1 MKYLKHEQEDKHFIK
16 HQISCSYNV
25 NVINVL
31 LTALLAAT
39 LDTYMLNYERQK
51 IPLAGS
57 GIKPNTKTS
66 KQVHNKK
73 SNLLSLLPL
82 EKTHI
87 LRRQRS
93 LGQLIIS
100 RSRHNWWLAQHVG
113 KLGWCGQGAGEC
125 SKHVVHMHRQ
135 HHLKVSKWP
144 LKTKY
149 TLLSVYCPQYCY
161 TISFAMEPFAKSSK

>member
-1 MKYLKHEQEDKHFIK
+1 MPSADGQSTTATIIKKKAHNLFFQPLSNICWKLYSDIHFNKKKTSNPPDSLVKYLKHEQEDKHFIK

-100 RSRHNWWLAQHVG
+100 RSRHN
-113 KLGWCGQGAGEC
+113 
-125 SKHVVHMHRQ
+125 
-135 HHLKVSKWP
+135 
-144 LKTKY
+144 
-149 TLLSVYCPQYCY
+149 
-161 TISFAMEPFAKSSK
+161 